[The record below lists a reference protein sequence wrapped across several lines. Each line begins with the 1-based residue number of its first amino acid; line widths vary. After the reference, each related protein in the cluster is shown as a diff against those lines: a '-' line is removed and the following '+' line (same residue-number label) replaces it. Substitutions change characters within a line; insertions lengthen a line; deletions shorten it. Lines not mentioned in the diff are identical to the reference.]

1 MSHAKRT
8 THPLILAAAGSVI
21 LASGVGIANWF
32 DLIGHAAV
40 AASTAAIATSTAT
53 AVPTVAPTLVPSPT
67 PSPTASAT
75 LKPKPTKAPA
85 PKPTHRPSPTPTSHW
100 VNQATPIPTQAPQIC
115 QNCGRVVNIQAVE
128 VAGEAGPGG
137 VLLGGAA
144 GGLLGN
150 QVGKGNG
157 KTLATIAGVIGGVM
171 IGTQVEKQF
180 KKQTHYDVTV
190 QFEDGS
196 ARTIQYPKSPA
207 LQIGQRVKLINGTFV
222 SDL

>member
-1 MSHAKRT
+1 
-8 THPLILAAAGSVI
+8 
-21 LASGVGIANWF
+21 
-32 DLIGHAAV
+32 
-40 AASTAAIATSTAT
+40 
-53 AVPTVAPTLVPSPT
+53 
-67 PSPTASAT
+67 
-75 LKPKPTKAPA
+75 
-85 PKPTHRPSPTPTSHW
+85 
-100 VNQATPIPTQAPQIC
+100 
-115 QNCGRVVNIQAVE
+115 VE

-157 KTLATIAGVIGGVM
+157 KTLATIAGVIGGAV
-171 IGTQVEKQF
+171 IGTQVEKQV

-196 ARTIQYPKSPA
+196 TRTIQYPQAPS
-207 LQIGQRVKLINGTFV
+207 LQIGQRVKLINGSFV